1 LGNCAMHIAGKLLI
15 LLTLG
20 LSLGAFYMGAKLI
33 DRRGKWLKDVEQ
45 AKQEDAAAA
54 DALAKAQLDHKTASG
69 DLEREMLR
77 WDHYWS
83 EIPGGYVAQQNM
95 LIANAGTADGV
106 EPNSIVHAFQLGPKG
121 VPSYVGPFTVAEVQ
135 AKQASLKPAFRV
147 REEDL
152 AKWQANSWRFR
163 TMIPSSFTSRI
174 TDLETQLVKADELLT
189 KQNGNLESQKKL
201 IDEAKH
207 QHDDRIGELLGN
219 KANAAQ
225 PGLVADIARAEDQRN
240 ASLAEVDRLRRE
252 IRTTLQHVEQL
263 IQENNNL
270 ARTLPGVSAP
280 KETALAPA
288 SR

>member
-1 LGNCAMHIAGKLLI
+1 MHIAGKVLI

-33 DRRGKWLKDVEQ
+33 DRRSKWLKEVER
-45 AKQEDAAAA
+45 AKQEDSTAA
-54 DALAKAQLDHKTASG
+54 DELAKVQLDHQTASG

-83 EIPGGYVAQQNM
+83 EVPGGFVAQQNA
-95 LIANAGTADGV
+95 LIINAGTTAGI
-106 EPNSIVHAFQLGPKG
+106 EPNSTLHAFQLGPKG
-121 VPSYVGPFTVAEVQ
+121 VPGYVGPFTVAEVQ
-135 AKQASLKPAFRV
+135 ANQASLKPAFRV

-152 AKWQANSWRFR
+152 PKWQANSWRFR
-163 TMIPSSFTSRI
+163 TMIPSSFTARI
-174 TDLETQLVKADELLT
+174 TDLETQLVKGDELLT
-189 KQNGNLESQKKL
+189 KQKGNLDSQMKL
-201 IDEAKH
+201 INEAKR
-207 QHDDRIGELLGN
+207 QHDDRIGELLGQ
-219 KANAAQ
+219 KGGAQ

-252 IRTTLQHVEQL
+252 IRTTLQHVQRL
-263 IQENNNL
+263 IQENNDL
-270 ARTLPGVSAP
+270 ARTLPGHSTP